1 MVKRIICLCLVACL
15 MITLP
20 MQTQAAGNAKIED
33 YAKQLIQYYYHH
45 QAAAEDVIWDI
56 LRQMEDVD
64 RHQAAVWRNI
74 MEDWTWVNSGMPV
87 GDEVLPDGLPEDESL
102 CIVVLGYGLAED
114 GSMKSELVDRL
125 VVALASALKYP
136 KASVVVTGGQ
146 TSEVE
151 GVTEAGRMAAWLKKK
166 GIEEKRIIV
175 ENQSLSTTANA
186 VNVYKLLNQKH
197 PQVRSVAIVT
207 SDYHVTWGSAMF
219 AAVSNYKFGFDAGN
233 PIDVVAAAAC
243 DTGSSYDSMAQQ
255 AWGVSIIA
263 GLDFDMNKPAPKLYD
278 VERPTEPETVPT
290 EAVVEETRGEPHIF
304 WQPREGSD
312 GEIAET
318 EQAAEEKRT
327 VLPILLGGAALVA
340 VYILIPKRPRKSK
353 RRQKPKMNWD
363 GEEK

>member
-1 MVKRIICLCLVACL
+1 MAKRIICLCLVMCL
-15 MITLP
+15 MAAMP

-45 QAAAEDVIWDI
+45 QDAAEDVIWDI

-74 MEDWTWVNSGMPV
+74 MADWAWVNNGMPV
-87 GDEVLPDGLPEDESL
+87 GEGVLPDGLPEDESL

-114 GSMKSELVDRL
+114 GSMKPELVDRL

-136 KASVVVTGGQ
+136 RASIAVSGGQ

-186 VNVYKLLNQKH
+186 VNVYKMLNKSY

-207 SDYHVTWGSAMF
+207 SDYHIAWGCAMF
-219 AAVSNYKFGFDAGN
+219 AAVSNYKFGYDAGK

-243 DTGSSYDSMAQQ
+243 DTGSTYNSMAQQ

-263 GLDFDMNKPAPKLYD
+263 GLEFEENTKAPELYY
-278 VERPTEPETVPT
+278 VERPTETETVPT
-290 EAVVEETRGEPHIF
+290 EALVEETQGEPHIF
-304 WQPREGSD
+304 WQPREEPGSEPAQA
-312 GEIAET
+312 GEPE
-318 EQAAEEKRT
+318 EEKRP
-327 VLPILLGGAALVA
+327 VFPILLGGAALAA
-340 VYILIPKRPRKSK
+340 VYILTPKRPGKNK